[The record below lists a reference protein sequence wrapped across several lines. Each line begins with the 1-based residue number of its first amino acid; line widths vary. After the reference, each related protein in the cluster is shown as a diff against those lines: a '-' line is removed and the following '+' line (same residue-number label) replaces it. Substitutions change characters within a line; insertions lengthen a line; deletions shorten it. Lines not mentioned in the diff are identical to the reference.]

1 MQKQYKA
8 LAVKNTVVHMVIF
21 VQKTLKFAGKN
32 QFLLSPVSRFIKTF
46 ILQPYFTTASGILKF
61 FNNPKL
67 MLKLSILSLRI
78 LKHQKQIL
86 YIV

>member
-8 LAVKNTVVHMVIF
+8 LAVKNTVVHMIIF
-21 VQKTLKFAGKN
+21 VQKTAGKKH
-32 QFLLSPVSRFIKTF
+32 FLLSPVSRFIKTF
-46 ILQPYFTTASGILKF
+46 ILKPYFTAASGILKF

-86 YIV
+86 YVV